1 MPSTMKQ
8 QAQAAVKSDTN
19 VSSEPLLH
27 GSMMVMGWGSDP
39 TGARVDRVGH
49 AVGSVVGDIVSASVG
64 DCVTA
69 HVGISVGSA
78 VGSAVGSMVGHP
90 VGDCVVTGAS
100 VATSVGG
107 SVSLLIV

>member
-78 VGSAVGSMVGHP
+78 VGSMVGHP
-90 VGDCVVTGAS
+90 VGDCVVTGDS
-100 VATSVGG
+100 VVTSVGG